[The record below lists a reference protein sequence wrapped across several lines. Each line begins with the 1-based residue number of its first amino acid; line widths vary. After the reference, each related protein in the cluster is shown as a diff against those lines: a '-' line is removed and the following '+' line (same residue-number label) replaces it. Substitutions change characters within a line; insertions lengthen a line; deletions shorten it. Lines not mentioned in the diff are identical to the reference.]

1 MQLYGLDV
9 SKPKDSQRIQVV
21 VAAQRN
27 QTKSFHSRPHAELNA
42 ILISRNLCHNYFLI
56 ISHSARPRCRISH
69 CVRDGLK
76 FNNKNAVKFLFVRF
90 CLDFHRDSDSH
101 SHSDSGCNLITLT
114 TLSVFFWGMGRGQSQ
129 IPCTNNNERNARLNG
144 FVAVKR
150 MCPKGRS
157 NQDQSKEALIKLICN
172 CLLWPSFCVQGSKR
186 HPANG
191 RSWRRS
197 YTLSYLI
204 LPIDRTWYI

>member
-114 TLSVFFWGMGRGQSQ
+114 TLSVFFWGWGEVRAKFPAQ
-129 IPCTNNNERNARLNG
+129 IIMSEMRDLTDL
-144 FVAVKR
+144 
-150 MCPKGRS
+150 S
-157 NQDQSKEALIKLICN
+157 QSKGCARKDEATRTSQKKL
-172 CLLWPSFCVQGSKR
+172 S
-186 HPANG
+186 
-191 RSWRRS
+191 
-197 YTLSYLI
+197 
-204 LPIDRTWYI
+204 